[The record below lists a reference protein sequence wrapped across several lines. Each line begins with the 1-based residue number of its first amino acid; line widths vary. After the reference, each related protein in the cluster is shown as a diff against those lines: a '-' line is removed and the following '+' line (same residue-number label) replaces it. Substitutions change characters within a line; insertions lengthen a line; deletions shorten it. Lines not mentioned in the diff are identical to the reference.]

1 MIDMYGINEKVYNNL
16 LMYFEKEKDINKV
29 ILFGS
34 RAKGNSKIN
43 SDIDLCIDCSKKAR
57 YKIVENID
65 DIIGIYSSYIL
76 FSDSLNLEVKEQI
89 DKYGI
94 EIYRR

>member
-1 MIDMYGINEKVYNNL
+1 MYGINKKVYNNL
-16 LMYFEKEKDINKV
+16 ISYFEKENDINKV

-34 RAKGNSKIN
+34 RAKGNAKIN
-43 SDIDLCIDCSKKAR
+43 SDIDLCIDCIKKAR

-65 DIIGIYSSYIL
+65 DIIGIYSSDIL

-94 EIYRR
+94 EIYSR

>member
-16 LMYFEKEKDINKV
+16 LVYFEKEKDINKV

-34 RAKGNSKIN
+34 RAKGNARIN
-43 SDIDLCIDCSKKAR
+43 SDIDLCIDCSKKVR

-65 DIIGIYSSYIL
+65 DIIGIYSSDIL

-94 EIYRR
+94 EIYSI

>member
-1 MIDMYGINEKVYNNL
+1 MYGINEKVYNNL
-16 LMYFEKEKDINKV
+16 LVYFEKEKDINKV

-34 RAKGNSKIN
+34 RAKGNARIN
-43 SDIDLCIDCSKKAR
+43 SDIDLCIDCSKKVR

-65 DIIGIYSSYIL
+65 DIIGIYSSDIL

-94 EIYRR
+94 EIYSI